1 MYRKL
6 RSYEK
11 GYGRSC
17 ENFNIGRIVKL
28 SLLLMTIAC
37 LHVHA
42 ASYSQKVTLS
52 GSNLALEKVFDI
64 LKKQSGYTF
73 FYDDALLKQTTAVN
87 ISVRNTT
94 LEKALDQCLAGQSL
108 TYAIVGKT
116 VVIKAAKTRR
126 QADEPTSMAEETM
139 RPLVAG
145 TLTSIS
151 MPVVRPL
158 PPKDLTGKVTDEKK
172 EPLPG
177 VSVVVK
183 GTSTGTVTDA
193 TGAFKI
199 TLPGE
204 TGTLIFSFVGY
215 ESQEVPVNNQS
226 VIDLQLKP
234 SAQALNEVVVTALG
248 IAKEKKALA
257 YAVAEVRGEEFT
269 QARDNNIASA
279 LTGKVAGVDATQIN
293 AGPGGSSR
301 VIIRGNN
308 SLSSSN
314 PNQQPLYV
322 VNGLPINNSNSGASQ
337 NTTGLNIDRGDGI
350 SMINPD
356 DIESISVLKGGA
368 AAALYGSQAANGVI
382 LITTKSGRAQKGVG
396 VEFNSVATMGTPSEF
411 PHFQTQYGQGQNG
424 NIPKTVAEAQASGRL
439 SYGAKVDPSIE
450 YMQVDG
456 KMHPYAAVGV
466 KENIKNFYRNSTDIT
481 NTIAFNAGTEAF
493 NGRLS
498 LSDLRSRSMQP
509 NSSYGRQT
517 ANLSLMTKLGKNDL
531 FIVKSDVQYN
541 IVNGKNRPTVGYAEM
556 NAAWPVYLVANT
568 VDIRNLSPGYNPE
581 TGRELAWNPAPEAPN
596 PYFIVNK
603 MGNQD
608 KTKRYIASGSI
619 QMNLSPKLFLL
630 GKAQRDFQYFERS
643 DFVPIGKNSQPFGAL
658 NTSNGNQSITNVQ
671 ATINYNSTFLK
682 DFSVSAMAG
691 GNQERSTFITNN
703 LNGINFVIPNF
714 ISLTNLSTITTTATS
729 DPNPLHVERRTGT
742 NSLFASADFDYA
754 RMIFLS
760 FTGRQ
765 DWFSTL
771 NPGSNSIFYPS
782 VGGSAILSDL
792 IDLPTKIS
800 FLKLRGSWAKV
811 GSATVNAGQVN
822 QTYTISTTNGYN
834 LPTQNVSSN
843 LPTPN
848 LRPLT
853 VTTTEGGFEAKFF
866 RNRLGLDFTYYSK
879 VTTNDIVSVNISQAS
894 GFNGGNVNIGKVTNR
909 GVEVL
914 LTANP
919 LKTNDFRWDI
929 TLNYAYNRSKIVE
942 LAPTV
947 AEISLGNGIQG
958 ARIVNRPGLPYGTV
972 MVIKPKTMPDGT
984 PVYNSISHYP
994 EAEEIAYGVGNPPHT
1009 IGLTNTFRYKNFSL
1023 NVLLDGKFGAVGYNN
1038 LMFYATRFGLAPLTL
1053 EGRDNGLQLNGV
1065 DQNGDSFSYLWTP
1078 ANIQAYYNQLG
1089 RGYSALFTYKTDFV
1103 KARRVVLNYNIPAA
1117 ILRTLRLQSASIALV
1132 ASNLFILYRDKRVK
1146 DAGLDPEFQES
1157 VTNAQGTGGVN
1168 MPRTRNFGFNLM
1180 LKF

>member
-6 RSYEK
+6 CSYGK

-17 ENFNIGRIVKL
+17 ENFNIARIVKL
-28 SLLLMTIAC
+28 SIILMTIAC

-52 GSNLALEKVFDI
+52 GNDLALERVFEI

-73 FYDDALLKQTTAVN
+73 FYDDALLKQTSAVSIN
-87 ISVRNTT
+87 VRNTT
-94 LEKALDQCLAGQSL
+94 LEKALEQCLAGQSL

-116 VVIKAAKTRR
+116 VVIKAAKTRKTS
-126 QADEPTSMAEETM
+126 AEPTGTLEEAM
-139 RPLVAG
+139 RPLAVNA
-145 TLTSIS
+145 LQ
-151 MPVVRPL
+151 PVNLPTVKPL
-158 PPKDLTGKVTDEKK
+158 PPKDITGKVTDEKK

-177 VSVVVK
+177 VSIVLK

-193 TGAFKI
+193 TGSYKI
-199 TLPGE
+199 ALPNDSGI
-204 TGTLIFSFVGY
+204 LIFSFVGY
-215 ESQEVPVNNQS
+215 ESQEVNVGSLS

-234 SAQALNEVVVTALG
+234 SEHALNEVVVTALG
-248 IAKEKKALA
+248 IAKEKKALT

-269 QARDNNIASA
+269 QARDNNLASA

-308 SLSSSN
+308 SLSGSN

-322 VNGLPINNSNSGASQ
+322 VNGLPINNNNSGASQ
-337 NTTGLNIDRGDGI
+337 NTVGLNIDRGDGI

-382 LITTKSGRAQKGVG
+382 LITTKSGKAQKGVG

-439 SYGAKVDPSIE
+439 SYGAKVDPSIQ
-450 YMQVDG
+450 YMQVDS
-456 KMHPYAAVGV
+456 KMHPYAAIGV
-466 KENIKNFYRNSTDIT
+466 KENIKNFYRNSSDIT
-481 NTIAFNAGTEAF
+481 NTIAFNAGTEVF

-517 ANLSLMTKLGKNDL
+517 ANLSLMAKLGKNDL
-531 FIVKSDVQYN
+531 FVVKSDVQYN

-568 VDIRNLSPGYNPE
+568 VDIRNLAPGYNPE

-608 KTKRYIASGSI
+608 KTKRYIASTSI
-619 QMNLSPKLFLL
+619 QMNLSEKLYLM
-630 GKAQRDFQYFERS
+630 GRAQRDFQYFERS

-671 ATINYNSTFLK
+671 ATINYNTAFLK
-682 DFSVSAMAG
+682 DFNVTAMAG
-691 GNQERSTFITNN
+691 GNQERATFITNN
-703 LNGINFVIPNF
+703 LNGINFVIPDF

-729 DPNPLHVERRTGT
+729 DPAFHTERRTGT
-742 NSLFASADFDYA
+742 NSLFASADFDYG
-754 RMIFLS
+754 RTLFLS

-782 VGGSAILSDL
+782 VGGSAILTDL
-792 IDLPTKIS
+792 VSLPTKIS

-834 LPTQNVSSN
+834 LPSQNVSAS
-843 LPTPN
+843 LPTPD

-853 VTTTEGGFEAKFF
+853 VTTSEGGFEAKFF

-894 GFNGGNVNIGKVTNR
+894 GFTGGNVNIGKVTNR
-909 GVEVL
+909 GVEIL

-919 LKTNDFRWDI
+919 LKTNDFKWDI
-929 TLNYAYNRSKIVE
+929 TFNYAYNKSKIVE

-958 ARIVNRPGLPYGTV
+958 ARIVNRPGLAYGTV
-972 MVIKPKTMPDGT
+972 MVIKPKTTADGT

-994 EAEEIAYGVGNPPHT
+994 EAEEVAYGIGNPPHT
-1009 IGLTNTFRYKNFSL
+1009 MGLTNTFRYKNFSL

-1038 LMFYATRFGLAPLTL
+1038 LMFYATRFGLAPMTL

-1065 DQNGDSFSYLWTP
+1065 DQNGDTFSYLWTP
-1078 ANIQAYYNQLG
+1078 ANIQAYYNQVG

-1103 KARRVVLNYNIPAA
+1103 KARRVVLNYNIPASV
-1117 ILRTLRLQSASIALV
+1117 LRPLRLQGASIALV

-1146 DAGLDPEFQES
+1146 EAGLDPEFQES

-1168 MPRTRNFGFNLM
+1168 MPRTRNYGFNLM

>member
-6 RSYEK
+6 CSNEKGHGRSY
-11 GYGRSC
+11 
-17 ENFNIGRIVKL
+17 ENFNIVKIVKL
-28 SLLLMTIAC
+28 SVLLIILAC

-42 ASYSQKVTLS
+42 ASYSQKITLS
-52 GSNLALEKVFDI
+52 GNNLALVKVFDI

-73 FYDDALLKQTTAVN
+73 FYDDALLRQTSAVN
-87 ISVRNTT
+87 INVRNIA
-94 LEKALDQCLAGQSL
+94 LEKALDLCLAGQSL
-108 TYAIVGKT
+108 TYSIVGKT
-116 VVIKAAKTRR
+116 VVIKAVKPKRIVEEESYIR
-126 QADEPTSMAEETM
+126 EESVKPVFLGSVLPIGMPT
-139 RPLVAG
+139 
-145 TLTSIS
+145 I
-151 MPVVRPL
+151 RPL
-158 PPKDLTGKVTDEKK
+158 PAKEIAGKVTDEKN

-177 VSVVVK
+177 VSVIAK
-183 GTSTGTVTDA
+183 GTSTGTVTDV
-193 TGAFKI
+193 GGLFKI
-199 TLPGE
+199 SLPSEG
-204 TGTLIFSFVGY
+204 GTLIFSFVGY
-215 ESQEVPVNNQS
+215 ESQEILIGNQS
-226 VIDLQLKP
+226 TLNVQLKP
-234 SAQALNEVVVTALG
+234 SEHALSEVVVTAFG
-248 IAKEKKALA
+248 ISKEKKALT
-257 YAVAEVRGEEFT
+257 YAVSEVRGEEFT

-279 LTGKVAGVDATQIN
+279 LTGKIAGVDATQIN

-308 SLSSSN
+308 SLSGTN

-337 NTTGLNIDRGDGI
+337 NTVGLNIDRGDGI

-411 PHFQTQYGQGQNG
+411 PNFQNQYGQGQNG

-439 SYGAKVDPSIE
+439 SYGAKVDPSLQ

-456 KMHPYAAVGV
+456 KMHPYAPVSV
-466 KENIKNFYRNSTDIT
+466 KDNIKNFYRNSTDIT
-481 NTIAFNAGTEAF
+481 NTIAFNAGTESV

-498 LSDLRSRSMQP
+498 VSDLRSRSMQP

-517 ANLSLMTKLGKNDL
+517 ANLALMAKLGKNDL
-531 FIVKSDVQYN
+531 FVVKSDIQYN
-541 IVNGKNRPTVGYAEM
+541 IVTGKNRPTVGYAEM

-568 VDIRNLSPGYNPE
+568 VDIRNLAPGYNLE

-596 PYFIVNK
+596 PYFIVNR
-603 MGNQD
+603 MGNND
-608 KTKRYIASGSI
+608 KTKRYIASTSV
-619 QMNLSPKLFLL
+619 QMNLTKNLFLMAK
-630 GKAQRDFQYFERS
+630 GQRDFQYYERS

-658 NTSNGNQSITNVQ
+658 NTSNGNQQITNLQ
-671 ATINYNSTFLK
+671 ATINYNASFFENFGVT
-682 DFSVSAMAG
+682 AMAG
-691 GNQERSTFITNN
+691 ANQERSTFITNN

-714 ISLTNLSTITTTATS
+714 ISLTNLTTITTTATS
-729 DPNPLHVERRTGT
+729 NPAYHTESRTGT
-742 NSLFASADFDYA
+742 NSLFASADLDYS
-754 RMIFLS
+754 RMLFLS

-771 NPGSNSIFYPS
+771 NPGHNSIFYPS
-782 VGGSAILSDL
+782 VGASAVLSEM
-792 IDLPTKIS
+792 INMPQKIS
-800 FLKLRGSWAKV
+800 FLKLRGSWARV

-822 QTYTISTTNGYN
+822 QTYSISTTNGYN
-834 LPTQNVSSN
+834 LPSQNVSSS

-848 LRPLT
+848 LKPLT
-853 VTTTEGGFEAKFF
+853 VTTSEIGFDAKFF
-866 RNRLGLDFTYYSK
+866 RSRLGIDFTYYSK
-879 VTTNDIVSVNISQAS
+879 VTTNDIVGVNISEAS
-894 GFNGGNVNIGKVTNR
+894 GFTGGNVNIGKVTNK
-909 GVEVL
+909 GVEIL
-914 LTANP
+914 LTGNP
-919 LKTNDFRWDI
+919 LKTNDFKWDI
-929 TLNYAYNRSKIVE
+929 TLNYAYNKSKIVE

-958 ARIVNRPGLPYGTV
+958 SRIVNRPGLPYGTV
-972 MVIKPKTMPDGT
+972 MVIRPKTTADGT
-984 PVYNSISHYP
+984 PIYNSVSHFP
-994 EAEEIAYGVGNPPHT
+994 EGEEIPFGVGNPPHT
-1009 IGLTNTFRYKNFSL
+1009 LGLTNTFRYKSFSL

-1038 LMFYATRFGLAPLTL
+1038 LMFYATRFGLNPLTL
-1053 EGRDNGLQLNGV
+1053 PGRDNGLQLNGV
-1065 DQNGDSFSYLWTP
+1065 DQKGDSFSYLWTP

-1089 RGYSALFTYKTDFV
+1089 RGYSALYTYKTDFV
-1103 KARRVVLNYNIPAA
+1103 KVRRVVLNYNIPSS
-1117 ILRTLRLQSASIALV
+1117 ILRHLKIQAASVALV

-1168 MPRTRNFGFNLM
+1168 MPRTRNFGVNLM